1 MSTRARMNLARVV
14 LRHSHVDEQL
24 YVKRFGAGNRYNGRW
39 EEGEYDL
46 LPITA
51 SVQPVSEPQV
61 NAPEGVRTTDD
72 LMVYCINE
80 EPKPADRTEQRPADL
95 LSWGGNDYEVVEMR
109 DWSKVASYWQARV
122 RRVRQ

>member
-1 MSTRARMNLARVV
+1 MNLKRVV
-14 LRHSHVDEQL
+14 MRHSHVDEQL
-24 YVKRFGAGNRYNGRW
+24 YVKRFSAGNRYNGRW

-51 SVQPVSEPQV
+51 SVQPVVEPQV

-72 LMVYCINE
+72 MMVYCINT
-80 EPKPADRTEQRPADL
+80 EPKPAGRTEQRPADV
-95 LSWGGNDYEVVEMR
+95 LSWGGEDFEVVEFY
-109 DWSKVASYWQARV
+109 DWSKIASYWQARV